1 MFKTLREFFE
11 RAWKWIQ
18 ALWDKHDEQ
27 LEEMV
32 QALLPMVINVA
43 FRSDLTGE
51 EKRNIIVDAVVDNAE
66 VVGDH
71 IATSMLNE
79 AIEIAVNKYN
89 IQIGTLTKEK
99 MDKAL
104 DAAVKAG
111 RDFADKKLN
120 LAGDEAENAGIRVNV
135 SLSDED
141 LD

>member
-1 MFKTLREFFE
+1 MFKKLREFFE

-79 AIEIAVNKYN
+79 AVEIAVNKYN

-104 DAAVKAG
+104 DAALKAG
-111 RDFADKKLN
+111 RDYADKTLKLD
-120 LAGDEAENAGIRVNV
+120 GDEAENAGIRVDV

>member
-1 MFKTLREFFE
+1 MFRKLKEFFK
-11 RAWKWIQ
+11 RAWEWIQ

-32 QALLPMVINVA
+32 EAMLPMVINVA
-43 FRSDLTGE
+43 FRDDLSGE
-51 EKRNIIVDAVVDNAE
+51 EKRNIIVDAIVDNAE
-66 VVGDH
+66 VVGNQ

-79 AIEIAVNKYN
+79 AIEIAANKYN
-89 IQIGTLTKEK
+89 IQIGKLTKEK

-111 RDFADKKLN
+111 RDFADDKLH
-120 LAGDEAENAGIRVNV
+120 LAGDEAENAGLRVTIG
-135 SLSDED
+135 DAD

>member
-1 MFKTLREFFE
+1 MFKKIREFFE

-43 FRSDLTGE
+43 FRADLSGD
-51 EKRNIIVDAVVDNAE
+51 EKRNIIIDAVVDNAE
-66 VVGDH
+66 VAGNQ

-79 AIEIAVNKYN
+79 AIGIAVKKYN

-104 DAAVKAG
+104 GAALKAG
-111 RDFADKKLN
+111 RDFADEKLH
-120 LAGDEAENAGIRVNV
+120 LAGDEAENAGIRVTIG
-135 SLSDED
+135 DAD

>member
-1 MFKTLREFFE
+1 MFKKLREFFE

-43 FRSDLTGE
+43 FRADLTGD
-51 EKRNIIVDAVVDNAE
+51 EKRNIIIDAVVDNAE
-66 VVGDH
+66 VAGNQ
-71 IATSMLNE
+71 IAKSMLNE
-79 AIEIAVNKYN
+79 AIEIAVNKYS

-104 DAAVKAG
+104 DAALKAG
-111 RDFADKKLN
+111 RDFADEKLH
-120 LAGDEAENAGIRVNV
+120 LDGDEAENAGIRVTIG
-135 SLSDED
+135 DAD

>member
-1 MFKTLREFFE
+1 MFKKLREFFE

-43 FRSDLTGE
+43 FRADLSGD
-51 EKRNIIVDAVVDNAE
+51 EKRNIIIDAVVDNAE
-66 VVGDH
+66 VAGNQ
-71 IATSMLNE
+71 IAKSMLNE
-79 AIEIAVNKYN
+79 AIEIAVNKYS

-104 DAAVKAG
+104 DAALKAG
-111 RDFADKKLN
+111 RDFADEKLH
-120 LAGDEAENAGIRVNV
+120 LAGDEAENAGIRVTIG
-135 SLSDED
+135 DAD